1 MLKIKSLEGKESG
14 LGGRSSGW
22 FNPVLLRRAGG
33 QKLCPARTDLVILLK
48 TWRADMRAEGNL
60 VMPGNSH
67 RKAFIPA
74 VNVTAWELFL
84 QGQRESD
91 F

>member
-1 MLKIKSLEGKESG
+1 MLCL
-14 LGGRSSGW
+14 
-22 FNPVLLRRAGG
+22 
-33 QKLCPARTDLVILLK
+33 ARTDLVIHLK
-48 TWRADMRAEGNL
+48 TWRGDVQAEGCEAEGNL
-60 VMPGNSH
+60 FIPGNSH
-67 RKAFIPA
+67 RKAFISA